1 MRQRIL
7 IPVGTFD
14 QRGIT
19 ITECPHESGRLG
31 DLSQKVR
38 ESSKKCLVLLFSS
51 ALLTKGYYLL
61 EIPVKNL
68 RGMHFGDMFFG
79 EERQPTFHFI

>member
-19 ITECPHESGRLG
+19 ITECPHETGRLG
-31 DLSQKVR
+31 DLCPESQRVI
-38 ESSKKCLVLLFSS
+38 KKMPCPIY
-51 ALLTKGYYLL
+51 ALLTIGYHLL
-61 EIPVKNL
+61 KIPIKNL
-68 RGMHFGDMFFG
+68 RSMHFGDMFFG